1 MVKTT
6 ANAAGVMGVTSL
18 ARTLNTQIGSY
29 QEHYLN
35 DDFGYSVRLSNG
47 AIRMSREIAEDF
59 ETMKSSVTNDRVQ
72 KVAETYRILE

>member
-6 ANAAGVMGVTSL
+6 ANTAGVMGVTSL

-29 QEHYLN
+29 QEHFLN
-35 DDFGYSVRLSNG
+35 EDFGYSVRLSNG
-47 AIRMSREIAEDF
+47 AIRMSKEIAKDF

-72 KVAETYRILE
+72 RVAETYRKL